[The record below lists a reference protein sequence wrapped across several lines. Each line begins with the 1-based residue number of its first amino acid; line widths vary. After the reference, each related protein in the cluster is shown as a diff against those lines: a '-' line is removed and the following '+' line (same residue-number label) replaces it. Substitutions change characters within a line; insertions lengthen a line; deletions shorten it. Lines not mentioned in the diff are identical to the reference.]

1 MLYIT
6 ALEAY
11 NPIIN
16 CIKASA
22 ILLLSEIM
30 LIRIHCHRYQM
41 MQCTSG
47 TVGLPRTNRQ
57 QGLCK
62 VKQQYNYYRFRFY

>member
-30 LIRIHCHRYQM
+30 LIRIHCHRYQNDALYIRN
-41 MQCTSG
+41 SWIA
-47 TVGLPRTNRQ
+47 
-57 QGLCK
+57 
-62 VKQQYNYYRFRFY
+62 